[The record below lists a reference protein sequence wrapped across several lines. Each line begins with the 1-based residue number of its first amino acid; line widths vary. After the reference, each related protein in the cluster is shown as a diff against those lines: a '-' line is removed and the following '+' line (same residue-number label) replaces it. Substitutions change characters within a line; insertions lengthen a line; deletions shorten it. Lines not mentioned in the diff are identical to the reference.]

1 MEPPGLGSYRLREA
15 GARRVLLSAAKRW
28 ALMHELGGDPEM
40 PLDRLLGETD
50 GFDLV
55 LIEGY
60 KREPFPKIEIRRDG
74 GASRQPLAGS
84 APQIVAIA
92 SDRPGEEADA
102 LPVFHLDDIGAMA
115 DFITAHL
122 RLGAG

>member
-1 MEPPGLGSYRLREA
+1 
-15 GARRVLLSAAKRW
+15 
-28 ALMHELGGDPEM
+28 MHELCGDPEM
-40 PLDRLLGETD
+40 PLDRLLGEAA

-74 GASRQPLAGS
+74 GTSRQSLAGS

-92 SDRPGEEADA
+92 SDRPGEEADG
-102 LPVFHLDDIGAMA
+102 LPIFHLDDISGMA
-115 DFITAHL
+115 DFISAHL
-122 RLGAG
+122 RLTAA

>member
-1 MEPPGLGSYRLREA
+1 
-15 GARRVLLSAAKRW
+15 
-28 ALMHELGGDPEM
+28 MHELDGDPEV
-40 PLDRLLGETD
+40 PLDRLLGEAA

-74 GASRQPLAGS
+74 GASRQPLTGS

-92 SDRPGEEADA
+92 SDRPSEEADN
-102 LPVFHLDDIGAMA
+102 LPVFHLDDIGGMA
-115 DFITAHL
+115 DFIAAHL
-122 RLGAG
+122 RLGAA

>member
-1 MEPPGLGSYRLREA
+1 
-15 GARRVLLSAAKRW
+15 VLLSSPKRW
-28 ALMHELGGDPEM
+28 ALVHELGDDPEM
-40 PLDRLLGETD
+40 PLDLLLGEAA

-74 GASRQPLAGS
+74 ASSRQPLAGS

-92 SDRPGEEADA
+92 SDRPGEEPDG
-102 LPVFHLDDIGAMA
+102 LPVFHVDDISGMA

-122 RLGAG
+122 RLEAARR

>member
-1 MEPPGLGSYRLREA
+1 
-15 GARRVLLSAAKRW
+15 
-28 ALMHELGGDPEM
+28 MHELGGDPEM
-40 PLDRLLGETD
+40 PLERLLGETA

-102 LPVFHLDDIGAMA
+102 LPVFHLDNISGMA
-115 DFITAHL
+115 DFIAAHL
-122 RLGAG
+122 RLGTA